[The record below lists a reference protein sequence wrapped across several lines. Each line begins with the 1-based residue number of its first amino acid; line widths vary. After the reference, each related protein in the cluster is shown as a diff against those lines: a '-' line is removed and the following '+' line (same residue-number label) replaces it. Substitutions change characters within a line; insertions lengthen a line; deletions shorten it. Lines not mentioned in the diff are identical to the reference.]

1 MMNQSIYLVSY
12 VDMITYLLLVFT
24 NEKRAQIYSY
34 PNIKNKNK
42 QIKLLI
48 EFTYQK
54 LYKLHNYKFNKPNM
68 LPQRDRFLFRISDKT
83 YIHIGK
89 NVFTFNSDSEITKY
103 KADIHNDN
111 DFELAYAYDNK
122 FLYNLVDYNY
132 TPIEKYKKS
141 KQKNEYG
148 YFYNSKRIRGK
159 KLLNLKF
166 LDK

>member
-1 MMNQSIYLVSY
+1 MINQSIYLVSY
-12 VDMITYLLLVFT
+12 IDMIIYLLLVFT

-34 PNIKNKNK
+34 PNIENK
-42 QIKLLI
+42 QTKLLT

-68 LPQRDRFLFRISDKT
+68 IPQRDRFLFRISDKT

-89 NVFTFNSDSEITKY
+89 NVFTFNSDSEKTKY
-103 KADIHNDN
+103 KADIRNDN
-111 DFELAYAYDNK
+111 DFELPYAYDDK
-122 FLYNLVDYNY
+122 FLYNLVDYKY

-141 KQKNEYG
+141 KQKNEYD
-148 YFYNSKRIRGK
+148 YFYNSKRIPGK